1 MIVGFSMLLNE
12 WVWKDLYYH
21 YWYLWF
27 HAYSFF
33 LTDIDWP
40 SLLNKKLNLMNL
52 EHMNMINSCE
62 WIVPEHEVLRVLR
75 KTMLTI
81 KKLKIAQKKETKQDL
96 M

>member
-1 MIVGFSMLLNE
+1 
-12 WVWKDLYYH
+12 
-21 YWYLWF
+21 
-27 HAYSFF
+27 
-33 LTDIDWP
+33 
-40 SLLNKKLNLMNL
+40 MNL

-62 WIVPEHEVLRVLR
+62 RIVPEHEVLRVLR